1 MLMWVARIFIIII
14 GPIIGYFQIA
24 QNSKGILIG
33 TGVAVGV
40 IFIEWLIEKIP
51 LDDVIAAILGII
63 IGLIFVKVLD
73 YLIVVTFNEKV
84 VEVWYKYSL
93 LVKITVAY
101 IAMLIAV
108 KKKGELYLL
117 DQNITLTSRKIIPES
132 ILVDTSV
139 LVDGRIVEI
148 AKSNFILSVL
158 VVPRFIINEIQMLA
172 DSSDDLKRTKGRR
185 ALDVI
190 AELEK
195 KESGVRLKIFEKDY
209 SDIETTDEKL
219 LKCASEIKAR
229 IMTNDYN
236 LSKVAQ
242 IRGIKVLNINSL
254 AKALKPIVLPGE
266 TLDVYLLKEGK
277 ENRQAVGYLDDGTM
291 VVVENARRFIGQKKR
306 VVVTS
311 SIQTDAGRMIFAH
324 LDHHHEHR

>member
-14 GPIIGYFQIA
+14 GPVIGYFQIS
-24 QNSKGILIG
+24 QNSEGILIG
-33 TGVAVGV
+33 TGVAVSV

-51 LDDVIAAILGII
+51 LDDVIAAVLGII

-73 YLIVVTFNEKV
+73 YLIVVTFSDKV
-84 VEVWYKYSL
+84 VMAWSKYSL

-117 DQNITLTSRKIIPES
+117 DQNITLTSKKIIPES
-132 ILVDTSV
+132 ILVDSSV

-172 DSSDDLKRTKGRR
+172 DSSDDLKRTRGRR

-195 KESGVRLKIFEKDY
+195 KDSGVRLKIFEKDY
-209 SDIETTDEKL
+209 PDIETTDEKL
-219 LKCASEIKAR
+219 LKCAQEIKAR

-266 TLDVYLLKEGK
+266 TLDIYLLKEGK

-324 LDHHHEHR
+324 LDNHHERR